1 MVVLKSDK
9 PVRRANVA
17 RPKFK
22 HSARKIADPEAAP
35 RRRKATTERV
45 PSRLDSKTV
54 LIDYRRGSKELL
66 KYPPFDCCGHEADL
80 LSGDIS
86 FMGWGPS
93 GQVRVGV
100 ELKSVTDLIGSAD
113 SGRIQGTQIPR
124 MIEQYDVVWL
134 LYYGLFQPAPD
145 KDEIQLWRKGGWRT
159 YYLGKRAASYKM
171 LMGFVVELQE
181 IGVGVARVNSMREA
195 AAWLEELIAWR
206 SKRWGKHKAFRAF
219 DRAQVNSIHSRK
231 RVNRTTLAPRLDER
245 TKLRATTAMAWP
257 ALGYERAL
265 AAANRWSVEEM
276 VEATPEQWA
285 ELETKDRDSGKV
297 KRLGLVTGKAVY
309 DAIRW

>member
-1 MVVLKSDK
+1 MVVLK

-17 RPKFK
+17 RPRFK

-35 RRRKATTERV
+35 RRRKATTERA
-45 PSRLDSKTV
+45 PSKLDSKTV

-100 ELKSVTDLIGSAD
+100 ELKSVTDLVGSID
-113 SGRIQGTQIPR
+113 NGRIVGTQIPR
-124 MIEQYDVVWL
+124 MMDQYDAIWL
-134 LYYGLFQPAPD
+134 IYYGVFQPAPD
-145 KDEIQLWRKGGWRT
+145 KDEIQLPRKGRWKT
-159 YYLGKRAASYKM
+159 HYLGKRAASYKG
-171 LMGFVVELQE
+171 LMGAVIELQE
-181 IGVGVARVNSMREA
+181 AGIGVARVNSMREA
-195 AAWLEELIAWR
+195 ALFLEELVFWR
-206 SKRWGKHKAFRAF
+206 SKRWSEHKLFRAF
-219 DRAQVNSIHSRK
+219 DRAKVASLVSRK
-231 RVNRTTLAPRLDER
+231 RVNRTTLAPRIDDR
-245 TKLRATTAMAWP
+245 TKLRATTAIAWP

-265 AAANRWSVEEM
+265 VAAKQWSVEEM
-276 VEATPEQWA
+276 VEATSEQWA
-285 ELETKDRDSGKV
+285 ELETKDRETGKT
-297 KRLGLVTGKAVY
+297 KRLGPVAGKAVY